1 MAGRGSLPEGSLF
14 LGFDSS
20 TQSLKATVLN
30 NELAIVAS
38 EIVNFDS
45 ELPHYKTE
53 GGVYRDSTDDGHIFS
68 PTIMWVEALEL
79 LLEKLKPK
87 INFSK
92 VVAISGSGQQHGSVY
107 WKKGS
112 QAVLS
117 SLEPSKSLL
126 LQIKDAFSTMK
137 SPIWMD
143 SSTTKQCRE
152 IENAVGG
159 ALELA
164 KLTGSRAYE
173 RFTGPQIR
181 KIYQTEPNVYEDTE
195 RISLVS
201 SFMASILVGCYASI
215 DETDGAGMSLMDI
228 NQRTWS
234 NTVLEATAP
243 GLEAKLGNLAPAYA
257 TAGQIAPYFV
267 ERFQFD
273 KNCLVIQWSGD
284 NPNSLAGLTLNTPGD
299 LAISLGTSDTV
310 FGITAEA
317 KPSLEGHVFP
327 NPVEPD
333 GYMVMLCY
341 KNGSLTR
348 EDVRNRCAEKS
359 WDVFNNYLEK
369 TAPLNGGKLGFY
381 YKDHEILPPLPVGFH
396 RYAVENLDDASS
408 DNLIEREVAEFDP
421 PSEVRAIIEG
431 QMLSMRGHAERF
443 GMPNP
448 PKRIIA
454 TGGASSNESILKSIA
469 QIFGCPVFTVQRPD
483 SASLGA
489 ALRAAHGWLCNAE
502 GSFVPIS
509 CLYEGNL
516 EKTSLGSKL
525 AVPAGDKEEDR
536 ELLKKRGI
544 RALAAMDGSVGGGG
558 AEGELTAQ
566 ETALYDR
573 QIRVWGSMPR
583 RGVGSLSLMDDHMV
597 TQDDLNVNF
606 LNPLDESIYGG
617 RSRAEVC
624 CESLKDFNPM
634 VRVSDEK
641 GDPSLI
647 DGEFLDRFDIVV
659 VSGASLKTKL
669 WVVFQVLLVTFSCLK
684 GRDTKNSA
692 SCLHFCFQK
701 KPGRETEQQ
710 ELTYPSLQEA
720 ISVPWN
726 NLPRKMTELYFAMRV
741 LENYEL
747 SEGRS
752 PGETTLSD
760 TPAVLARMKDM
771 CDKMSLH
778 ESKIPSAL
786 VERLLAAGK
795 KEHPPVC
802 AILGGILGQE
812 VIKSISCKGDPIK
825 NFFYFDAADGKGVI
839 EDIPTPP
846 PPAN

>member
-1 MAGRGSLPEGSLF
+1 MAAMAGRGSLPEGALF

-45 ELPHYKTE
+45 DLPHYKTE

-87 INFSK
+87 INFNK
-92 VVAISGSGQQHGSVY
+92 
-107 WKKGS
+107 
-112 QAVLS
+112 L
-117 SLEPSKSLL
+117 
-126 LQIKDAFSTMK
+126 KDAFSTMN
-137 SPIWMD
+137 SPVWMD

-152 IENAVGG
+152 IENEVGG

-181 KIYQTEPNVYEDTE
+181 KIYQTEPNVYADTE

-201 SFMASILVGCYASI
+201 SFMASILVGSYASI
-215 DETDGAGMSLMDI
+215 DETDGAGMNLMDI

-234 NTVLEATAP
+234 KTVLEATAP
-243 GLEAKLGNLAPAYA
+243 GLEAKLGNLAPAYSA
-257 TAGQIAPYFV
+257 AGQIAPYFV
-267 ERFQFD
+267 EKFQFD

-327 NPVEPD
+327 NPVEPG

-348 EDVRNRCAEKS
+348 EGLYVYFPLSYQVCMSLFHISDDLHCGFRCAKS
-359 WDVFNNYLEK
+359 VCREIVGCFQQLSRKNSPSKWLEFVWDISLGQPFYVKFIRVSRGPRTMIYFSILYI
-369 TAPLNGGKLGFY
+369 GGKLGFY

-396 RYAVENLDDASS
+396 RYIVESLSEASS
-408 DNLIEREVAEFDP
+408 DNLIEHEVEEFDP

-431 QMLSMRGHAERF
+431 QILSMRGHAERF

-454 TGGASSNESILKSIA
+454 TGGASSNESILKALA

-489 ALRAAHGWLCNAE
+489 ALRAAHGWLCNAK

-525 AVPAGDKEEDR
+525 AVPAGDEEEDR
-536 ELLKKRGI
+536 ELLKKY
-544 RALAAMDGSVGGGG
+544 
-558 AEGELTAQ
+558 T
-566 ETALYDR
+566 
-573 QIRVWGSMPR
+573 
-583 RGVGSLSLMDDHMV
+583 
-597 TQDDLNVNF
+597 
-606 LNPLDESIYGG
+606 
-617 RSRAEVC
+617 
-624 CESLKDFNPM
+624 
-634 VRVSDEK
+634 
-641 GDPSLI
+641 
-647 DGEFLDRFDIVV
+647 
-659 VSGASLKTKL
+659 
-669 WVVFQVLLVTFSCLK
+669 LLV
-684 GRDTKNSA
+684 
-692 SCLHFCFQK
+692 
-701 KPGRETEQQ
+701 
-710 ELTYPSLQEA
+710 
-720 ISVPWN
+720 
-726 NLPRKMTELYFAMRV
+726 RK
-741 LENYEL
+741 
-747 SEGRS
+747 
-752 PGETTLSD
+752 
-760 TPAVLARMKDM
+760 RM
-771 CDKMSLH
+771 
-778 ESKIPSAL
+778 EIERRL
-786 VERLLAAGK
+786 VEKIGRA
-795 KEHPPVC
+795 
-802 AILGGILGQE
+802 
-812 VIKSISCKGDPIK
+812 
-825 NFFYFDAADGKGVI
+825 
-839 EDIPTPP
+839 
-846 PPAN
+846 

>member
-30 NELAIVAS
+30 NELVIVAS

-53 GGVYRDSTDDGHIFS
+53 GGVYRDSADDGHIFS

-92 VVAISGSGQQHGSVY
+92 VVAVSGSGQQHGSVY

-112 QAVLS
+112 QTVLS
-117 SLEPSKSLL
+117 SFDPSKSLL
-126 LQIKDAFSTMK
+126 LQLNHAFSTMN

-181 KIYQTEPNVYEDTE
+181 KIYQTEPNVYENTE

-201 SFMASILVGCYASI
+201 SFMASILVGTYASI
-215 DETDGAGMSLMDI
+215 DETDGAGMNLMDI

-234 NTVLEATAP
+234 KAVLEATAP
-243 GLEAKLGNLAPAYA
+243 GLEGKLGDLAPAYSA
-257 TAGQIAPYFV
+257 AGLIAPYFV
-267 ERFQFD
+267 GRFQFD

-359 WDVFNNYLEK
+359 WDVFNSYLEK
-369 TAPLNGGKLGFY
+369 TPPLNGGKLGFY

-396 RYAVENLDDASS
+396 RYMIDLDGASS
-408 DNLIEREVAEFDP
+408 DNLIELEVAEFDP

-454 TGGASSNESILKSIA
+454 TGGASSNESILRALA

-489 ALRAAHGWLCNAE
+489 ALRAAHGWLCKVA

-516 EKTSLGSKL
+516 EKTPLGSKL

-536 ELLKKRGI
+536 ELLKKYT
-544 RALAAMDGSVGGGG
+544 L
-558 AEGELTAQ
+558 
-566 ETALYDR
+566 
-573 QIRVWGSMPR
+573 
-583 RGVGSLSLMDDHMV
+583 LMRKRM
-597 TQDDLNVNF
+597 
-606 LNPLDESIYGG
+606 EI
-617 RSRAEVC
+617 
-624 CESLKDFNPM
+624 
-634 VRVSDEK
+634 EK
-641 GDPSLI
+641 
-647 DGEFLDRFDIVV
+647 R
-659 VSGASLKTKL
+659 
-669 WVVFQVLLVTFSCLK
+669 
-684 GRDTKNSA
+684 
-692 SCLHFCFQK
+692 
-701 KPGRETEQQ
+701 
-710 ELTYPSLQEA
+710 
-720 ISVPWN
+720 
-726 NLPRKMTELYFAMRV
+726 
-741 LENYEL
+741 
-747 SEGRS
+747 
-752 PGETTLSD
+752 
-760 TPAVLARMKDM
+760 
-771 CDKMSLH
+771 
-778 ESKIPSAL
+778 L
-786 VERLLAAGK
+786 VEKIGRA
-795 KEHPPVC
+795 
-802 AILGGILGQE
+802 
-812 VIKSISCKGDPIK
+812 
-825 NFFYFDAADGKGVI
+825 
-839 EDIPTPP
+839 
-846 PPAN
+846 